1 MKPYL
6 TGFIKKHLFVS
17 IFNLVKTCIYFV
29 KYLDEGVYNTYVI
42 DYLNDEWALLMHCA
56 EKKKNSRYLSALM
69 LSRESSLGTN
79 VKSFLREKLP
89 QYQIDLDYMFEV
101 RQDNEDCKEGIGKG
115 GFIFKLVE
123 VLIFINFL

>member
-1 MKPYL
+1 
-6 TGFIKKHLFVS
+6 
-17 IFNLVKTCIYFV
+17 
-29 KYLDEGVYNTYVI
+29 
-42 DYLNDEWALLMHCA
+42 
-56 EKKKNSRYLSALM
+56 M
-69 LSRESSLGTN
+69 LSRKSSLGTN

-115 GFIFKLVE
+115 GLIFKLVE

>member
-1 MKPYL
+1 MTPYR
-6 TGFIKKHLFVS
+6 TGYIKKHLFVS
-17 IFNLVKTCIYFV
+17 IFNLVKKFIYYA

-69 LSRESSLGTN
+69 LSRKSSLGTN

-115 GFIFKLVE
+115 GFIL
-123 VLIFINFL
+123 N

>member
-1 MKPYL
+1 
-6 TGFIKKHLFVS
+6 
-17 IFNLVKTCIYFV
+17 
-29 KYLDEGVYNTYVI
+29 
-42 DYLNDEWALLMHCA
+42 
-56 EKKKNSRYLSALM
+56 M
-69 LSRESSLGTN
+69 LSRKSSLGTN

>member
-17 IFNLVKTCIYFV
+17 IFNLVKMFFYFV

-69 LSRESSLGTN
+69 LSRKSSLGTN